1 MDITNTIIGIV
12 FFSLIIIPI
21 FIINNNVRKRKNQLL
36 NTLNE
41 LSSDKNI
48 KFEDTDFWT
57 NNSGIG
63 LKGDMLAFFR
73 KEEEAQV
80 NEVINLKELKK
91 CTLVQFDKHGN
102 VPKNNHEINKLAL
115 HLTLSN
121 HKEVNLVFFHADAK
135 NFIIGEEFR
144 IAKKWLDIITSKI

>member
-12 FFSLIIIPI
+12 FFSLIVIPI

-36 NTLNE
+36 STLNE
-41 LSSDKNI
+41 LSSDKKT
-48 KFEDTDFWT
+48 KFSETDFWT
-57 NNSGIG
+57 NTSGIG
-63 LKGDMLAFFR
+63 VKGDELCFFR
-73 KEEEAQV
+73 KEEAHPIQ
-80 NEVINLKELKK
+80 EVINLNDVKK
-91 CTLVQFDKHGN
+91 CSLVQFDKHGN

-121 HKEVNLVFFHADAK
+121 HKEINLVFFHADAV

>member
-12 FFSLIIIPI
+12 FFSLIVIPI

-36 NTLNE
+36 STLNE
-41 LSSDKNI
+41 LSSDKKT
-48 KFEDTDFWT
+48 KFSETDFWT
-57 NNSGIG
+57 NTSGIG
-63 LKGDMLAFFR
+63 VKGDELCFFR
-73 KEEEAQV
+73 KEEAHPIQ
-80 NEVINLKELKK
+80 EVINLNDVKK
-91 CTLVQFDKHGN
+91 CSLVQFDKHGN

-121 HKEVNLVFFHADAK
+121 HKEINLVFFHADAV

-144 IAKKWLDIITSKI
+144 IAKKWLDIIINKI

>member
-12 FFSLIIIPI
+12 FFSLIVIPI

-36 NTLNE
+36 STLNE
-41 LSSDKNI
+41 LSSDKKT
-48 KFEDTDFWT
+48 KFSETDFWT
-57 NNSGIG
+57 NTSGIG
-63 LKGDMLAFFR
+63 VKGDELCFFR
-73 KEEEAQV
+73 KEEAHPIQ
-80 NEVINLKELKK
+80 EVINLNDVKK
-91 CTLVQFDKHGN
+91 CSLVQFDKHGN

-121 HKEVNLVFFHADAK
+121 HKEINLVFFHADAV

-144 IAKKWLDIITSKI
+144 IAKKWLDIITSKV

>member
-80 NEVINLKELKK
+80 NEVINLKEVKK

-144 IAKKWLDIITSKI
+144 IAKKWLDIISSKI

>member
-1 MDITNTIIGIV
+1 MDTTNTIIGIV
-12 FFSLIIIPI
+12 FLLLILVPI
-21 FIINNNVRKRKNQLL
+21 YVINNNVKKRKNQLL

-41 LSSDKNI
+41 LSSDKNT
-48 KFEDTDFWT
+48 KFLDTDFWS

-73 KEEEAQV
+73 KGEETQV
-80 NEVINLKELKK
+80 NEVVDLKEVKK
-91 CTLVQFDKHGN
+91 CSLVQFDKHGN

-121 HKEVNLVFFHADAK
+121 HKEINLVFFHADAL

>member
-41 LSSDKNI
+41 LSSDKNT
-48 KFEDTDFWT
+48 KFLDADFWS

-63 LKGDMLAFFR
+63 LKGDILAFYS
-73 KEEEAQV
+73 KGEEAQV
-80 NEVINLKELKK
+80 NEVINLNEVKK
-91 CTLVQFDKHGN
+91 CSLAQFDKHGN
-102 VPKNNHEINKLAL
+102 APKSNHEINKLAL

-121 HKEVNLVFFHADAK
+121 HKEINLVFFHADAL

-144 IAKKWLDIITSKI
+144 IAKKWQDIITSKI